1 MSATREAKGPG
12 PEQPGRVRPGRAGHS
27 RRADHPGH
35 GAGGTPASAEAAGGQ
50 PRDVFLSA
58 FRRHAAGVAVVT
70 APGPAGFT
78 ATSLTSMSL
87 DPPLL
92 SFGISVGS
100 SSWPA
105 IRDADGFVVHI
116 LAGDQ
121 RDLAELFATKGA
133 DRFADRDRW
142 ESLPGGEPLLYGA
155 AAWLLC
161 RTQERF
167 IAGDHRLVVGRV
179 VEGHT
184 DPAHPPLLYHDG
196 SFGALAP
203 HPSDRTRSD

>member
-1 MSATREAKGPG
+1 MSV
-12 PEQPGRVRPGRAGHS
+12 QS
-27 RRADHPGH
+27 I
-35 GAGGTPASAEAAGGQ
+35 GGQ
-50 PRDVFLSA
+50 GPREVFLSA

-78 ATSLTSMSL
+78 ATSVTSMSL

-105 IRDADGFVVHI
+105 IRESEGFVVHI
-116 LAGDQ
+116 LAEDQ
-121 RDLAELFATKGA
+121 RDVAELFARKGA
-133 DRFADRDRW
+133 DRFADPGRW
-142 ESLPGGEPLLYGA
+142 ETLPTGEPLLRGA

-179 VEGHT
+179 VGGDA
-184 DPAHPPLLYHDG
+184 DPAHPPLLYHNGD
-196 SFGALAP
+196 FGALAP
-203 HPSDRTRSD
+203 HPADQSRRA